1 MKFKFKHKAIV
12 IAGLAT
18 GFLWFGILRFQGTRS
33 DAKPAPAMQAVPL
46 APTNPDGSSDISASS
61 LGALPLF
68 ALLDHNDEPFPPP
81 ETVKGLIILFVSNE
95 FRDQTTLWSD
105 YLEEHLP
112 PGCVKAN
119 VLDLRSMTR
128 AMKSVIRMRV
138 NAEAKNDKP
147 HVWLDWDG
155 ALADHLGASLDQLN
169 IICFDAEGKLLKHSN
184 ENFSEQAADEILA
197 LYAGLN
203 GEQDAK

>member
-18 GFLWFGILRFQGTRS
+18 GFLVFGIMRFQGTRS
-33 DAKPAPAMQAVPL
+33 DAKPAPIAVIPANPN
-46 APTNPDGSSDISASS
+46 APADSATSS

-81 ETVKGLIILFVSNE
+81 ESIQGLIIIFVSNE

-105 YLEEHLP
+105 YIEEHLP

-119 VLDLRSMTR
+119 VLDLRSMAR

-138 NAEAKNDKP
+138 NAEAKNDKT

-197 LYAGLN
+197 LYAGLD